1 MIKPLDSASGALEFR
16 CEACGTV
23 FCHAVRIYNEEPT
36 LDESQEYDIRQWSVA
51 DIDLQCPKCF
61 AERTY
66 RLELRPDRSR
76 GVM

>member
-1 MIKPLDSASGALEFR
+1 MIKPLDTTSGALEFR
-16 CEACGTV
+16 CGACGTV
-23 FCHAVRIYNEEPT
+23 FRHAVRIYNDAPTSGEE
-36 LDESQEYDIRQWSVA
+36 QEFDIRGWAVA

-66 RLELRPDRSR
+66 RLELRPDRER